1 MAQTQLNHRA
11 LAISTTAV
19 AWFLFWCLVMLSNF
33 CFAERQLKDKQPEIF
48 VEKVE
53 IQGFL
58 PRIVQFFWQAGKS
71 SYEHVWPVSSSLC
84 LQLSVTLWHID
95 NMKKRI
101 WFFHDF
107 SFFHLPFQYLH
118 FGIYLLVEQEM
129 EFSWKIVVG
138 TIVGFFGAALGSV
151 GGVGGGG
158 IFVPMLTLII
168 GFDPKSS
175 TAISKCQ
182 YCLLNL
188 LHIF

>member
-101 WFFHDF
+101 WFFMIF
-107 SFFHLPFQYLH
+107 LSFLYH
-118 FGIYLLVEQEM
+118 FNIFILVYIYWL
-129 EFSWKIVVG
+129 SRKW
-138 TIVGFFGAALGSV
+138 
-151 GGVGGGG
+151 
-158 IFVPMLTLII
+158 
-168 GFDPKSS
+168 
-175 TAISKCQ
+175 
-182 YCLLNL
+182 NL
-188 LHIF
+188 AGKL